1 MTSSDAVTGTART
14 SGAGT
19 GSHDEVLAALAGTA
33 ADSQRNVA
41 EKTRRVVMA
50 SLGVMQE
57 QKAGR
62 KRVRAVALAAVLV
75 ILLVVGPVLFWLVD
89 LLTDE
94 ERIPRLTGEI
104 AIWGFFLC
112 TALLAAGLVAGW
124 VRQKR

>member
-1 MTSSDAVTGTART
+1 MTSSDAFSDTART
-14 SGAGT
+14 AHAAT
-19 GSHDEVLAALAGTA
+19 GSRDEVLAALAGTA
-33 ADSQRNVA
+33 ADTQRNVA
-41 EKTRRVVMA
+41 DKTRRVVLA

-62 KRVRAVALAAVLV
+62 QRGRAVAMAAILV
-75 ILLVVGPVLFWLVD
+75 ILLVVGPILFWLVD

-94 ERIPRLTGEI
+94 DRIPRLTGEI

-124 VRQKR
+124 VRLKR